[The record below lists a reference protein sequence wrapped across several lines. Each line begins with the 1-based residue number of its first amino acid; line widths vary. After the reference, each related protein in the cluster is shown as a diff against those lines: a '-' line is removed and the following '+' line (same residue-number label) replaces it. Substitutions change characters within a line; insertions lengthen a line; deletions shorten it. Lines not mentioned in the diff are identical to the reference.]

1 MSETATLAPATATR
15 DAGVGRHPADQ
26 QWRPAPLW
34 PRRRRSTR
42 FRSGR
47 WTMILCSS
55 VLVAVVLYAVVVPL
69 LATVDPRVVDLE
81 GYLQEP
87 SKAHPMG
94 TDLLGR
100 DLFVRCAQGIRV
112 SLMIAALAALV
123 STVIGV
129 VIGSV
134 SAALGGWTD
143 RVVMRVVDATNAL
156 PHLLMGVVIVSLWRG
171 QWWAIIA
178 SIGLTHW
185 TQVAR
190 IVRSELLS
198 VRTREHVLA
207 AVIGGASRVQ
217 VWSTHLLPVIVPQA
231 MIAVV
236 LLLPHAI
243 WHESSLSFLGV
254 GLQPND
260 PSLGTLL
267 QDARSGIL
275 AGGWWLLAFPAAL
288 LTATCLAIAGIGSRL
303 SRSAMPKSSIEAQVT
318 R

>member
-1 MSETATLAPATATR
+1 
-15 DAGVGRHPADQ
+15 
-26 QWRPAPLW
+26 
-34 PRRRRSTR
+34 
-42 FRSGR
+42 
-47 WTMILCSS
+47 MILCCA
-55 VLVAVVLYAVVVPL
+55 VLIGVALYAVVVPFF
-69 LATVDPRVVDLE
+69 ATADPRTVDLR
-81 GYLQEP
+81 GYLQGP
-87 SKAHPMG
+87 SPAHPMG

-100 DLFVRCAQGIRV
+100 DLLVRCAQGIRA
-112 SLMIAALAALV
+112 SLVIAAAAAV
-123 STVIGV
+123 MSTVIGIV
-129 VIGSV
+129 VGSL
-134 SAALGGWTD
+134 SAAVGGWTD
-143 RVVMRVVDATNAL
+143 RFVMRVVDATNAL
-156 PHLLMGVVIVSLWRG
+156 PHLLLGVVIVSLWRG
-171 QWWAIIA
+171 QWWAIVV

-198 VRTREHVLA
+198 VRTREHVRA
-207 AVIGGASRVQ
+207 PVVFGASRVQ
-217 VWSTHLLPVIVPQA
+217 VWSTHLLPAIVPQA

-275 AGGWWLLAFPAAL
+275 AGGWWLLLFPASL
-288 LTATCLAIAGIGSRL
+288 LTATCLAIAGIGGHL
-303 SRSAMPKSSIEAQVT
+303 SRAAMPKRSIEAQVA